1 MPYFIH
7 LLKLWLIQL
16 RYAITRELAFR
27 ANFFTWVIVELAWF
41 VLQLAFVGVV
51 YQHVDSVAGW
61 NRYEMI
67 VLVATNQLIQQ
78 IFTAFLMPGLVKLPD
93 LVRTGGLDFLL
104 LKPAPPQFLVST
116 SSLEIGPLAN
126 AGIALIVVLSALH
139 SLAITPTLSAIFTYL
154 LLVLA
159 GLFVHYALLLALVS
173 FTFWI
178 VQAESVL
185 LGYYSIFQ
193 VARLP
198 REATRGWFRVIFTF
212 AIPLLLV
219 ANVPASV
226 LIRNAKITPILLFLG
241 TSLSAALLASLFFY
255 LGLRRY
261 QSASS

>member
-1 MPYFIH
+1 MASPFHLIH
-7 LLKLWLIQL
+7 LWIIQV

-27 ANFFTWVIVELAWF
+27 ANFFAWVIVELAWF

-139 SLAITPTLSAIFTYL
+139 SLAITPTLSASFTYF

-173 FTFWI
+173 LTFWI

-219 ANVPASV
+219 ANIPASI
-226 LIRNAKITPILLFLG
+226 LIRNLQLAPILLFLG
-241 TSLSAALLASLFFY
+241 TSLSAALFASLFFY